1 MKSGGHKMAV
11 PHVLV
16 LAAGKGGGGKSSLA
30 RSLAGHWLHIG
41 QSPAVIDADPQ
52 ASIASFHDAEGPMG
66 MVPVIADPELES
78 VRSTISELAE
88 RHRPVIVDT
97 AGFRNKTTIMACVA
111 ADLVLIPLK
120 AAAEDVREAIAMF
133 NLQRRARSR
142 NPAAEHGSGWFV
154 RRIKRTP
161 L

>member
-1 MKSGGHKMAV
+1 MNSGGHEMAV

-16 LAAGKGGGGKSSLA
+16 LATGKGGVGKSSA

-52 ASIASFHDAEGPMG
+52 ASIATFHDAEGPMG

-120 AAAEDVREAIAMF
+120 AAA
-133 NLQRRARSR
+133 
-142 NPAAEHGSGWFV
+142 
-154 RRIKRTP
+154 
-161 L
+161 